1 VKSYFD
7 NESGSHCFVRIPPT
21 EKAGRV
27 QTSFVT
33 VALMYDDVQNEFK
46 LNKSDVIKS
55 YIRSSKKAGGQ
66 NLNKV
71 SSCVQLTH
79 IPTGIQLKVQDTRDQ
94 YKNEIIAWERLY
106 QKLKSIDD
114 NINYEKNK
122 LFRNEQIGNGS
133 RGGTK
138 RRTYRIRE
146 DMVQDHITGKSCR
159 WKDILRGKIEL
170 LS

>member
-1 VKSYFD
+1 
-7 NESGSHCFVRIPPT
+7 VRIPPT
-21 EKAGRV
+21 EKNDRV

-33 VALMYDDVQNEFK
+33 VAIMNLEEESKFK
-46 LNKSDVIKS
+46 LNRNLVVKN

-79 IPTGIQLKVQDTRDQ
+79 IPTGIQVKIQDTRDQ
-94 YKNEIIAWERLY
+94 YKNEIIAWNRLTE
-106 QKLKSIDD
+106 KLKSIDD
-114 NINYEKNK
+114 NINYNK
-122 LFRNEQIGNGS
+122 TRNYRNDQIGNGS

-138 RRTYRIRE
+138 RRTYRIL
-146 DMVQDHITGKSCR
+146 DDYVIDHITGKTCR
-159 WKDILRGKIEL
+159 WRDILKGRIEL